1 MTFRARGHYDPD
13 PDPGRGNKKVFL
25 NSLVFA
31 VVMKSFINHSDPH
44 QSASWFLRFE
54 RVSDVFGC
62 LGASENIPIDNVKP
76 SYKWL

>member
-1 MTFRARGHYDPD
+1 
-13 PDPGRGNKKVFL
+13 
-25 NSLVFA
+25 
-31 VVMKSFINHSDPH
+31 MKSFINHSDPH

-76 SYKWL
+76 SYKWMWCVRDDDGDCDDASTNAEDDDNATDGLWLGL